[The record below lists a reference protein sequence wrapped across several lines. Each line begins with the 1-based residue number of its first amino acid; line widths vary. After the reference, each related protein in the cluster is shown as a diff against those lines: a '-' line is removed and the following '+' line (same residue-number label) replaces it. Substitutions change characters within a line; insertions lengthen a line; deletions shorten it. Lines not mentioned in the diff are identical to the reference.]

1 MPVAH
6 LRRFGA
12 LLALSLLAQPLA
24 AQNHESTAT
33 GSGRLTM
40 RGLADVQITRSKIK
54 LETNGKFDLQLN
66 GARPLEKWS
75 IEGQF
80 VGDPWERRVELRLT
94 KGLQKE
100 ASGTGTVTFDA
111 NNAIEEISLQGSN
124 SERAFQLTFRGDGSG
139 GTPRPV
145 QQPDNRTGYDDRD
158 RDSNRDRDTNRDRDG
173 NRDSDRDRDSNRDRD
188 TNRDRDGNRDRD
200 RSNVDYGNFDRTA
213 DGRGTLRTRSDNDAI
228 TRMRVRLANDG
239 TATLRAEG
247 PRQAT
252 TFRARWRNSGNAR
265 IDLDVIEMNGRRV
278 EGSGT
283 LGIRGRDFDQVDIQ
297 VRSGADGRV
306 DLRFR
311 TDGRFDDDD
320 FGNGNGNNQVP
331 PSYNGSRAVRG
342 TIDLPGSGRVDVRR
356 VQVKLER
363 NGDARVR
370 LQTERRGRDR
380 NIDIVGTWQANRNGS
395 AELRWSRI
403 DNVTVSGT
411 GLITFWNGRDLDRI
425 RGLARSRDGRIS
437 VDLQVSQ

>member
-1 MPVAH
+1 LAESGEDAIAFSDGSKYAANVELAEAVAPAAPRSEPAEA
-6 LRRFGA
+6 LRKVATPTQKTCEAVAELLGLPLSRTLKSIALMGA
-12 LLALSLLAQPLA
+12 ADSPGGSFTLALVRGDHALNEIKLSKID
-24 AQNHESTAT
+24 
-33 GSGRLTM
+33 
-40 RGLADVQITRSKIK
+40 GLADYRLATEDEIAAH
-54 LETNGKFDLQLN
+54 L
-66 GARPLEKWS
+66 GASPGFLGPVGPKRP
-75 IEGQF
+75 I
-80 VGDPWERRVELRLT
+80 RVI
-94 KGLQKE
+94 
-100 ASGTGTVTFDA
+100 A
-111 NNAIEEISLQGSN
+111 
-124 SERAFQLTFRGDGSG
+124 
-139 GTPRPV
+139 
-145 QQPDNRTGYDDRD
+145 
-158 RDSNRDRDTNRDRDG
+158 
-173 NRDSDRDRDSNRDRD
+173 
-188 TNRDRDGNRDRD
+188 D
-200 RSNVDYGNFDRTA
+200 RSAAAMADFVVGANEDGFHLAGVNFGRDLPEPERVADLRNVVEGDA
-213 DGRGTLRTRSDNDAI
+213 SPDGRGTLRTRNDNDAL

-252 TFRARWRNSGNAR
+252 TFRARWRDSGNAR

-297 VRSGADGRV
+297 VRSGADGNV

-311 TDGRFDDDD
+311 TDGRFDDD
-320 FGNGNGNNQVP
+320 GNGNGNGNGQVP

-437 VDLQVSQ
+437 VDVQVSQ